1 MTPPL
6 RCIAT
11 IAVVL
16 AAAVLAPRSAAA
28 QPAPDGGP
36 VAAPDGG
43 APDGA
48 PPADT
53 GLSDEDRR
61 RLEEALKADGVAQ
74 AARAAPAAAPVST
87 LPGVAAAF
95 GRVIQSLNPDI
106 SGIVDFAGGFYSG
119 PGSGEPRS
127 DALGPGLL
135 QSGDDP
141 AQTGANLQELE
152 LAFSATVDPY
162 FRGDI
167 YLTIPNLAGVEV
179 EEAFLTT
186 TSLPGSLQL
195 KAGMMRTAFGR
206 QNTQHL
212 HVQDFV
218 RRPQMNALFLGDDG
232 MRAPGAELS
241 WLVPLPFYLLVT
253 GGAYSV
259 APPEDAG
266 ARTTFGGG
274 ERKDL
279 TYLGNLRT
287 FIPFS
292 DASSLLLGAS
302 FATGLTAE
310 RDAATAELL
319 APHRSYLFG
328 GDAYFKWKP
337 PNVSETWMMLTW
349 QTEYYLR
356 HVPDEN
362 ILEGALYSQIAWRV
376 ARRWVIGLRG
386 EIDGIPEGPSVVRQY
401 AGSGSITWNLSEFA
415 RARVHAE
422 ARYTPS
428 AEEKGSYAAFFQLEA
443 SIGAHGAHP
452 Y

>member
-1 MTPPL
+1 MKPLL
-6 RCIAT
+6 RCIAA
-11 IAVVL
+11 IAALLPVP
-16 AAAVLAPRSAAA
+16 AAFA
-28 QPAPDGGP
+28 QP
-36 VAAPDGG
+36 VPDGG
-43 APDGA
+43 APDA
-48 PPADT
+48 APADT
-53 GLSDEDRR
+53 GLSAEDRK
-61 RLEEALKADGVAQ
+61 RLEEALQADGVAQ
-74 AARAAPAAAPVST
+74 SGRAAPAAAAPVST

-127 DALGPGLL
+127 DARGPGLL

-241 WLVPLPFYLLVT
+241 WLLPLPFYLLVT

-279 TYLGNLRT
+279 TYLGNLHT
-287 FIPFS
+287 FVPFS

-310 RDAATAELL
+310 RAAATSELL

-337 PNVSETWMMLTW
+337 PNVSDTWMMLTW

-386 EIDGIPEGPSVVRQY
+386 EIDGLPEGPSVVRQY